1 MGNFF
6 FFLAARHA
14 VFSLPTRDQT
24 CSSSVEAWSLNRWTT
39 REVSHGDIKN
49 GDLREIITI
58 LKLSV

>member
-6 FFLAARHA
+6 FFLAARHE
-14 VFSLPTRDQT
+14 VFLLPTRDQT
-24 CSSSVEAWSLNRWTT
+24 CSSSVQAWSLNHWTT

-49 GDLREIITI
+49 GDLREIITV